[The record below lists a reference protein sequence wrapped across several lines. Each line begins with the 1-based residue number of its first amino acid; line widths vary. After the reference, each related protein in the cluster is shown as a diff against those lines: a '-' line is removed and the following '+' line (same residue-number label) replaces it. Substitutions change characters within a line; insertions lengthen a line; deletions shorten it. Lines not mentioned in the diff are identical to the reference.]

1 MMKENPVNLLRSL
14 VLVCLALS
22 AIGLASPQASARD
35 VLIGSTSYE
44 ARPIRDTINIGGR
57 EGQFRGLRFDVRQS
71 DVEVL
76 EFRVVY
82 GNGSSEDFRVRQ
94 FFRAGTSSRVFD
106 LAGRQRAIRQIIVTY
121 VPSGPARIQFYGV
134 EGGGGGVTANWEQ
147 LGCKSVGFLIDRDV
161 IQVGRQD
168 GRFRALRLE
177 VSESPVEFFDLRVVF
192 GNGVKQD
199 IRVRELIR
207 PGERT
212 RPLDLFGENRGI
224 ARVEMVYRSIPGFK
238 GKARV
243 CVSGLSR

>member
-1 MMKENPVNLLRSL
+1 M
-14 VLVCLALS
+14 
-22 AIGLASPQASARD
+22 
-35 VLIGSTSYE
+35 
-44 ARPIRDTINIGGR
+44 
-57 EGQFRGLRFDVRQS
+57 
-71 DVEVL
+71 
-76 EFRVVY
+76 
-82 GNGSSEDFRVRQ
+82 
-94 FFRAGTSSRVFD
+94 
-106 LAGRQRAIRQIIVTY
+106 
-121 VPSGPARIQFYGV
+121 PSGPARIQFYGV
-134 EGGGGGVTANWEQ
+134 EGGGGGGVIANWEQ

-212 RPLDLFGENRGI
+212 RPLDLFGDNRGI

-238 GKARV
+238 GKSRV

>member
-1 MMKENPVNLLRSL
+1 MTLLGRLVFLCL
-14 VLVCLALS
+14 VLSVMA
-22 AIGLASPQASARD
+22 GASPPASARE
-35 VLIGSTSYE
+35 VLIGSTTYQ
-44 ARPIRDTINIGGR
+44 ARPVRDTIDIGGR
-57 EGQFRGLRFDVRQS
+57 EGQFRGLRFDVRQG

-76 EFRVVY
+76 EFRVIY

-94 FFRAGTSSRVFD
+94 FFRAGSSSRVFD

-121 VPSGPARIQFYGV
+121 LPSGPARIQFYGV
-134 EGGGGGVTANWEQ
+134 EGGGGGVIANWEQ

-177 VSESPVEFFDLRVVF
+177 VSDSPVEFFDLRVVF

-212 RPLDLFGENRGI
+212 RPLDLFGDNRGI
-224 ARVEMVYRSIPGFK
+224 ARVEMVYRSIAGFK

>member
-1 MMKENPVNLLRSL
+1 MTQLGRLVFLCL
-14 VLVCLALS
+14 VLSVMA
-22 AIGLASPQASARD
+22 GASPPASARE
-35 VLIGSTSYE
+35 VLIGSTTYQ
-44 ARPIRDTINIGGR
+44 ARPVRDTIDIGGR
-57 EGQFRGLRFDVRQS
+57 EGQFRGLRFDVRQG

-76 EFRVVY
+76 EFRVIY

-94 FFRAGTSSRVFD
+94 FFRAGSSSRVFD

-121 VPSGPARIQFYGV
+121 LPSGPARIQFYGV
-134 EGGGGGVTANWEQ
+134 EGGGGGVIANWEQ

-177 VSESPVEFFDLRVVF
+177 VSDSPVEFFDLRVVF

-212 RPLDLFGENRGI
+212 RPLDLFGDNRGI
-224 ARVEMVYRSIPGFK
+224 ARVEMVYRSIAGFK

>member
-82 GNGSSEDFRVRQ
+82 GNGSSEDIKVRQ

-134 EGGGGGVTANWEQ
+134 EGGGGGVIANWEQ

>member
-1 MMKENPVNLLRSL
+1 MNLLCRVVFVCMAL
-14 VLVCLALS
+14 V
-22 AIGLASPQASARD
+22 AIGLASPQASARE

-44 ARPIRDTINIGGR
+44 ARPIRDTITIGGR

-76 EFRVVY
+76 EFRVIY

-106 LAGRQRAIRQIIVTY
+106 LMGRQRAVRQIIVTY

-134 EGGGGGVTANWEQ
+134 EGGGGVVANWEQ
-147 LGCKSVGFLIDRDV
+147 LGCKGVGFLIDRDV

-168 GRFRALRLE
+168 GRFRPLRLE

-192 GNGVKQD
+192 GNGLKQD

-212 RPLDLFGENRGI
+212 RPLDLFGDNRGI